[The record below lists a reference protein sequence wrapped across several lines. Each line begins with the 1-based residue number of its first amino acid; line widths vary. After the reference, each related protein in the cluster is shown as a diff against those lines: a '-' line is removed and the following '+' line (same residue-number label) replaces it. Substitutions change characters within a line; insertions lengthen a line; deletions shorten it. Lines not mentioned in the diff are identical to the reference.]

1 MATTMRDLAS
11 FVMPAASAESDA
23 DLIQA
28 AADCLD
34 RFTAA
39 FNACDTAAMDGELHF
54 PHIMLSGA
62 MRVDWP
68 TPGQHPAD
76 FFDKLK
82 ATGWALTQYL
92 AKEAVLVSPD
102 KVHFVVV
109 YTRADAAGNVLSTH
123 RNLWIATRVAGRWG
137 ISLRSY

>member
-1 MATTMRDLAS
+1 MRDLAS
-11 FVMPAASAESDA
+11 FVTPAAPTESDA
-23 DLIQA
+23 DLIQG

-39 FNACDTAAMDGELHF
+39 FNACDTAAMDRELHF
-54 PHIMLSGA
+54 PHAMLSGA
-62 MRVDWP
+62 VRVEWP

-82 ATGWALTQYL
+82 NTGWAHTKYL
-92 AKEAVLVSPD
+92 KKDPVLVSAD

-109 YTRADAAGNVLSTH
+109 YTRDDAAGNVLSTH